1 MTPIALLEFSII
13 YCLTC
18 FLVLFIA
25 SKILP

>member
-1 MTPIALLEFSII
+1 MLEFGII
-13 YCLTC
+13 YCITC

>member
-1 MTPIALLEFSII
+1 MTPMGLLEFSIF
-13 YCLTC
+13 YCITC